1 MTHIIKREE
10 LCLTTGLHLAAQD
23 LSRNVSGA
31 DANKDLTSF
40 FTVLVSKTK
49 HEKRV
54 QKLDNQPVGFLY
66 VLFRKHGM
74 AGLEFERFRNCF
86 HDLDMSVY
94 LASNHCFLSCV
105 VRSLVS
111 L

>member
-10 LCLTTGLHLAAQD
+10 HCLTIGLHLAAQD

-31 DANKDLTSF
+31 DADKDLTSF

-54 QKLDNQPVGFLY
+54 QKLDSQPVGFLY
-66 VLFRKHGM
+66 VLFRKQMEWLGWNLKD
-74 AGLEFERFRNCF
+74 LEIAFMIWTCQCTWLPIIVFCP
-86 HDLDMSVY
+86 V
-94 LASNHCFLSCV
+94 
-105 VRSLVS
+105 
-111 L
+111 